1 MTAFIG
7 RREFITLLGSAAAAW
22 PLAAS
27 AQRTAIPVVA
37 YLDLAEQP
45 QVLAAF
51 YRGLAENGYF
61 AGQNATIEFRS
72 NAGRYDQFPEILL
85 ELVRRE
91 VAVIVTINTPAAL
104 AAKSATTT
112 IPVVFLTASDPVR
125 LGLVANLHRPGGNVT
140 GISFFSAELAA
151 KRLAYLHELV
161 PATTR
166 VGVLVNPT
174 DATRADT
181 TMTDVAAAARMLG
194 LEIVVLNAATRGEI
208 DVAFETL
215 ARERIEALFVAPDVF
230 FNIRRVQLA
239 TLAARYRI
247 PTSYAV
253 REFADVGGLLS
264 YGASI
269 SDAVRQVGVYT
280 GRILKGEKPA
290 DLPVVQ
296 PSKFELVI
304 NAQTAKAIGL
314 SVPDKLL
321 VSADEVIE

>member
-1 MTAFIG
+1 
-7 RREFITLLGSAAAAW
+7 LS
-22 PLAAS
+22 
-27 AQRTAIPVVA
+27 
-37 YLDLAEQP
+37 
-45 QVLAAF
+45 
-51 YRGLAENGYF
+51 
-61 AGQNATIEFRS
+61 
-72 NAGRYDQFPEILL
+72 

-91 VAVIVTINTPAAL
+91 VAVIATINTPAAL
-104 AAKSATTT
+104 AAKTATTT
-112 IPVVFLTASDPVR
+112 IPIVFLTASDPVR
-125 LGLVANLHRPGGNVT
+125 LGLVANLNRPGGNTT

-151 KRLAYLHELV
+151 KRLAFLHELV
-161 PATTR
+161 PAAVR

-174 DATRADT
+174 DAMRADT
-181 TMTDVAAAARMLG
+181 TVTDVAAAARRLG
-194 LEIVVLNAATRGEI
+194 LEIVVLNAATSGEI

-215 ARERIEALFVAPDVF
+215 ARDRIEALFVAPDVF

-247 PTSYAV
+247 PATYAV
-253 REFADVGGLLS
+253 REFADVGGLLT

-304 NAQTAKAIGL
+304 NAQTAKTIGL
-314 SVPDKLL
+314 RVPDKLL
-321 VSADEVIE
+321 VVADEVIE

>member
-1 MTAFIG
+1 
-7 RREFITLLGSAAAAW
+7 
-22 PLAAS
+22 
-27 AQRTAIPVVA
+27 V
-37 YLDLAEQP
+37 
-45 QVLAAF
+45 
-51 YRGLAENGYF
+51 
-61 AGQNATIEFRS
+61 
-72 NAGRYDQFPEILL
+72 
-85 ELVRRE
+85 
-91 VAVIVTINTPAAL
+91 PAA
-104 AAKSATTT
+104 T
-112 IPVVFLTASDPVR
+112 
-125 LGLVANLHRPGGNVT
+125 H
-140 GISFFSAELAA
+140 
-151 KRLAYLHELV
+151 
-161 PATTR
+161 

-181 TMTDVAAAARMLG
+181 TVTDVAAAARMLG

-215 ARERIEALFVAPDVF
+215 ARDRIEALFVAPDVF

-239 TLAARYRI
+239 TLAARYQI
-247 PTSYAV
+247 PTAYAV
-253 REFADVGGLLS
+253 REFADVGGLLT

-321 VSADEVIE
+321 VAADEVIE

>member
-1 MTAFIG
+1 MTG
-7 RREFITLLGSAAAAW
+7 
-22 PLAAS
+22 
-27 AQRTAIPVVA
+27 V
-37 YLDLAEQP
+37 
-45 QVLAAF
+45 
-51 YRGLAENGYF
+51 
-61 AGQNATIEFRS
+61 
-72 NAGRYDQFPEILL
+72 
-85 ELVRRE
+85 
-91 VAVIVTINTPAAL
+91 
-104 AAKSATTT
+104 
-112 IPVVFLTASDPVR
+112 
-125 LGLVANLHRPGGNVT
+125 
-140 GISFFSAELAA
+140 SFFSAELAA
-151 KRLAYLHELV
+151 KRLAFLHELV
-161 PATTR
+161 PAATR

-181 TMTDVAAAARMLG
+181 TVTDVAAAARMLA

-215 ARERIEALFVAPDVF
+215 ARDRIGALFVAPDVF

-247 PTSYAV
+247 PTTYAV
-253 REFADVGGLLS
+253 REFADVGGLLT

-321 VSADEVIE
+321 VAADEVIE

>member
-1 MTAFIG
+1 MPG
-7 RREFITLLGSAAAAW
+7 MRRREFVSLFGGAAAAW
-22 PLAAS
+22 PVAAI
-27 AQRTAIPVVA
+27 AQRNAVPVIA
-37 YLDLAEQP
+37 YLDVAEQP

-51 YRGLAENGYF
+51 YRGLADHGYF

-72 NAGRYDQFPEILL
+72 NAGRYDRFPELL
-85 ELVRRE
+85 SELVRRE
-91 VAVIVTINTPAAL
+91 VAVIATINTPAAL
-104 AAKSATTT
+104 AAKTATTT
-112 IPVVFLTASDPVR
+112 IPIVFLTASDPVR
-125 LGLVANLHRPGGNVT
+125 LGLVANLSRPGGNVT
-140 GISFFSAELAA
+140 GVSFFSAELAA
-151 KRLAYLHELV
+151 KRLAFLHELV
-161 PATTR
+161 PAATR

-181 TMTDVAAAARMLG
+181 TITDVAAAARMLG

-215 ARERIEALFVAPDVF
+215 ARDRIEALFVAPDVF

-239 TLAARYRI
+239 TLAARYRV
-247 PTSYAV
+247 PTTYAV
-253 REFADVGGLLS
+253 REFADVGGLLT

-296 PSKFELVI
+296 PSRFELVI

-321 VSADEVIE
+321 VAADEVIE

>member
-1 MTAFIG
+1 MTSSAIQRAPSQPSSCTS
-7 RREFITLLGSAAAAW
+7 RRRRCCSSSSNWIAATFSAAWESGSLDW
-22 PLAAS
+22 PQDFTLAANEHD
-27 AQRTAIPVVA
+27 APPAFHTAGE
-37 YLDLAEQP
+37 LG
-45 QVLAAF
+45 
-51 YRGLAENGYF
+51 RGIFGF
-61 AGQNATIEFRS
+61 G
-72 NAGRYDQFPEILL
+72 
-85 ELVRRE
+85 
-91 VAVIVTINTPAAL
+91 
-104 AAKSATTT
+104 
-112 IPVVFLTASDPVR
+112 
-125 LGLVANLHRPGGNVT
+125 
-140 GISFFSAELAA
+140 
-151 KRLAYLHELV
+151 
-161 PATTR
+161 
-166 VGVLVNPT
+166 
-174 DATRADT
+174 
-181 TMTDVAAAARMLG
+181 AAAARMLG

-269 SDAVRQVGVYT
+269 FDAVRQVGVYT

>member
-1 MTAFIG
+1 M
-7 RREFITLLGSAAAAW
+7 RRRDFITLLGGATASW
-22 PLAAS
+22 PLAAR
-27 AQRTAIPVVA
+27 AQRTAIPVIA

-72 NAGRYDQFPEILL
+72 NAGRYDRFPEILL

-104 AAKSATTT
+104 AAKTATTT
-112 IPVVFLTASDPVR
+112 IPIVFLTASDPVR

-151 KRLAYLHELV
+151 KRLSYLHEMV
-161 PATTR
+161 PVTAL

-181 TMTDVAAAARMLG
+181 TVTDVATAARMLG

-321 VSADEVIE
+321 IG